1 MPKPPSR
8 RNKSASA
15 ASIDSTSAANS
26 ANEDISLQED
36 PASAT
41 ITVTAVEIPELTEQE
56 ISDRLHLERK
66 VERTFFEA
74 GKALAQ
80 LRDRRLYRSTH
91 RTFEEYCRDRFG
103 YTHRRVNYLIAG
115 SVVFDNI
122 VTGTN
127 CSQNQEVG
135 ETGTNCSQNQ
145 EVDKTGTN
153 CSQNEGVGE
162 TGTNCSQNQEVDK
175 TGTNCS
181 QNEGVDETG
190 TNCSQNEEVDKTRP
204 NSSRILPTNEGQVRP
219 LAKLEPQQQVKV
231 WQRAVQEAGG
241 KVPSARI
248 VTDVLQRIMER
259 TKVPNSY
266 QIGEI
271 CQILA
276 KDNPELRGKNGCWGI
291 ANHVGEFSCTVT
303 MWDGEYTVGLQHLK
317 SLNYLPAECEQ
328 MQEISDG
335 ITRVYSRELEESVQ
349 RFLESL
355 GKLNRA
361 YLTVLEEKVL
371 SLLESEITHKK
382 AWEQGRNLCERLS
395 YRQ

>member
-1 MPKPPSR
+1 MAKPSSKPK
-8 RNKSASA
+8 KSTFS
-15 ASIDSTSAANS
+15 SSTDSTSPDNLAQ
-26 ANEDISLQED
+26 EED
-36 PASAT
+36 PATAT

-66 VERTFFEA
+66 VERAFFEA

-122 VTGTN
+122 VAGTN
-127 CSQNQEVG
+127 CSQNE
-135 ETGTNCSQNQ
+135 

-153 CSQNEGVGE
+153 CSQNGE
-162 TGTNCSQNQEVDK
+162 
-175 TGTNCS
+175 
-181 QNEGVDETG
+181 VDETG
-190 TNCSQNEEVDKTRP
+190 TNCSQNEEVDKTQLNP
-204 NSSRILPTNEGQVRP
+204 SRILPTNEGQVRP
-219 LAKLEPQQQVKV
+219 LAPLEPQQQVKV

-248 VTDVLQRIMER
+248 VTDVVQKIMER
-259 TKVPNSY
+259 TRIPNTY
-266 QIGEI
+266 QIGEV

-276 KDNPELRGKNGCWGI
+276 KDNPELRGKGGCWAI
-291 ANHVGEFSCTVT
+291 VSTVNDFSCTLR
-303 MWDGEYTVGLQHLK
+303 MWDGEYGVGLQHMK
-317 SLNYLPAECEQ
+317 SFNYLPAECEQ
-328 MQEISDG
+328 MRVICDRIS
-335 ITRVYSRELEESVQ
+335 RVYSSGLEESVQ

-361 YLTVLEEKVL
+361 YLTALEEKLL
-371 SLLESEITHKK
+371 SLVESEI
-382 AWEQGRNLCERLS
+382 EG
-395 YRQ
+395 